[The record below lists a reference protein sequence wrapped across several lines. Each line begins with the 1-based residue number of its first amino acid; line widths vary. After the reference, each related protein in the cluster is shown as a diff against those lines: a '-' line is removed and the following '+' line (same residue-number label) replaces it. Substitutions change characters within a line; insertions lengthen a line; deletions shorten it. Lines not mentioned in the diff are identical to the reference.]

1 MLFNFEDFITNSSYN
16 LGNTKEIIG
25 IDNFIDT
32 LEYHY
37 FSHVSLKKNDAT
49 TDSINLV
56 LELNCNV
63 DLLELLAHFKS
74 GRWGHNRK
82 NETPL
87 KQSLELLESNNKVN
101 IDIEE
106 LTLFLNDTTIVI
118 KRIYNKSISTQFNSI
133 LKQVARN
140 YVFLTRG
147 LTQKPYEIFVPIFED
162 TLENYEV
169 VNIHSS
175 HLEVVPK
182 SYSEFWGVYLDKD
195 DEASIYDVKRTKYI
209 SGNLEF
215 LTD

>member
-1 MLFNFEDFITNSSYN
+1 L
-16 LGNTKEIIG
+16 
-25 IDNFIDT
+25 
-32 LEYHY
+32 
-37 FSHVSLKKNDAT
+37 
-49 TDSINLV
+49 
-56 LELNCNV
+56 
-63 DLLELLAHFKS
+63 DLLNS
-74 GRWGHNRK
+74 K
-82 NETPL
+82 NEP
-87 KQSLELLESNNKVN
+87 N

-106 LTLFLNDTTIVI
+106 LTLFLNDTSIVI

-133 LKQVARN
+133 LKQIARN

-169 VNIHSS
+169 ENIHSS
-175 HLEVVPK
+175 HLEIAPK